1 MIYSKWVGQLSVGM
15 LLGLFLVTME
25 TRCKSQFIITAP
37 PGGSS
42 GMSAAVGIIVAT
54 IGKCRSAV

>member
-15 LLGLFLVTME
+15 LLGVLSYHGNPVQIAVHNYSST
-25 TRCKSQFIITAP
+25 
-37 PGGSS
+37 S

-54 IGKCRSAV
+54 IGKRRYAV